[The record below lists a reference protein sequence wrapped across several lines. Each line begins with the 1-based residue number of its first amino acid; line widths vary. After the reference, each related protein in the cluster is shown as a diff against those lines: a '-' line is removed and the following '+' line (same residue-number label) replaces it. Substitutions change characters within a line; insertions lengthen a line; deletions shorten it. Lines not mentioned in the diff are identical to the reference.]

1 MCLPFWWWP
10 VLSWSELVL
19 LLQIRPLG
27 PLPTGEQYRLQSE
40 SKAFQLYMYNLDS
53 KQKILTSC
61 IRKFCTTVNLH
72 KSSPRQGSLII
83 YKAYLDC
90 CFSRGRLVFSFHKY
104 CIEISFF
111 IPQLLAWLLIIHD
124 LYITRTHHFTS

>member
-1 MCLPFWWWP
+1 
-10 VLSWSELVL
+10 
-19 LLQIRPLG
+19 
-27 PLPTGEQYRLQSE
+27 
-40 SKAFQLYMYNLDS
+40 MYNLDS

-124 LYITRTHHFTS
+124 LYITITHHFTSQISILQFQLSRCIPVPSLSSSFMTCKFTYLHKLCIVECGLVLYFGI